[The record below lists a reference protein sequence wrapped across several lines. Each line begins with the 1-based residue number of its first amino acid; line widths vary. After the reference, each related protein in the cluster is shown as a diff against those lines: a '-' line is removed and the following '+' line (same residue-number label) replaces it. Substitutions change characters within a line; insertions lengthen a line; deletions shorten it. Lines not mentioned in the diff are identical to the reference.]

1 MERVVEVAVLVLRRV
16 RRQRTRFLSLAFGFA
31 VAGVLL
37 SGMALYAD
45 TMRTTALRYT
55 LAQLPSEQ
63 VHLEVRVPTQR
74 MTREAHQRLHEAV
87 TAAVAKEV
95 SEFTAPP
102 VPGVKSATLYL
113 KQGEAPLP
121 PIATRPRS
129 FFLSLE
135 GQEAHLEVVEGVFP
149 PPVEIREGDLG
160 AGLVV
165 PVLIGEEAAEAFGL
179 KVGDRLGLLP
189 YWQDRY
195 ESVEAL
201 VVGIG
206 RVRDPQEPF
215 WAGHANPFFYPA
227 GAYQTLPLIVPQETL
242 FQGLGRY
249 FQRLTYDISWW
260 VPVHTEALTPVNAGA
275 VAKALGRLGSAL
287 RGLPEQ
293 LSLVTQLQG
302 ALTTYTTRLFFT
314 GVPLTLLV
322 TQLEGITLLYLV
334 ILGFFLIERQRPE
347 LALLRSRGASTLQ
360 LMLPFV
366 VEGGL
371 LAALTVAMA
380 PLVTAGAIALLG
392 LTPWIAPLSGGG
404 LLPVGLS
411 ARAFLLAGV
420 GAGMGLLALLVPA
433 YLASRSTG
441 VQHRQRVARS
451 QQSPFFLRYRL
462 DLLVLAAVVT
472 LGWELSQGGSGI
484 RFTLAGQAVVNPVL
498 YALPLL
504 LVLATAM
511 LFLRVFPFLLS
522 LAARLL
528 APRGPAW
535 LLMGL
540 WHLAR
545 GPRASGALVLLLALT
560 AGTTLFAASFGPT
573 LERNAQESIYYEVG
587 APLRVEGVRASQTG
601 ASFNLV
607 ERVAALP
614 GVQKVS
620 PVYRGQGVDH
630 SSLLGGSY
638 TMLALDPATF
648 GEVAWYRE
656 DFSRKGLSSLLAML
670 AEGEAAPRG
679 IPLPPDANRLGIW
692 VRPGQPGPTVSLYAR
707 VMDAND
713 RTVDYRL
720 GALNFSEWRYLEGPL
735 APAAVLRGEP
745 AFSPQTPL
753 SLVALVVQDSRGG
766 DTGPGVVY
774 LDDLQVNGEGFKAPL
789 VLEGFEGQGPW
800 GVIQDRLERSPDSL
814 DYITTS
820 AHSGKRAA
828 AFSWGS
834 NSLFSARGITPVPP
848 GDPLPA
854 IASTSFLAGSG
865 RRLGDELTVSAFGQ
879 AVSLRI
885 AGQVEFFPTMDPY
898 KEGFL
903 IVNVHRLVERGRLL
917 VPPGGE
923 VLPNELWLALA
934 DGQGAT
940 GVEEGLGALHISYR
954 QILDRQERL
963 RNAQVD
969 PFVLGGWI
977 GWLLLAFGATLGVS
991 IAGFVTYTVMG
1002 LERRQASVAVL
1013 ESLGMSSRQV
1023 LGSVAVELLILLG
1036 VGGLLGALMGSWL
1049 GSLLLPFLDITGA
1062 GEVALPPLV
1071 VMRTW
1076 GGVFLVYGGM
1086 GAVFGV
1092 LLWFVLRWFSRLA
1105 LQQALRLEEA

>member
-1 MERVVEVAVLVLRRV
+1 MERVAEVAVLVLRRI

-74 MTREAHQRLHEAV
+74 MTREAHQRLQEVV
-87 TAAVAKEV
+87 TAAVAKEM
-95 SEFTAPP
+95 SKFTAPP
-102 VPGVKSATLYL
+102 VPVVKSATLYL
-113 KQGEAPLP
+113 KQGEAPL
-121 PIATRPRS
+121 AQVETRPRS
-129 FFLSLE
+129 FFISLE
-135 GQEAHLEVVEGVFP
+135 GQEAHLEVVQGVFP
-149 PPVEIREGDLG
+149 PPVEISEDDPGT
-160 AGLVV
+160 GLVV
-165 PVLIGEEAAEAFGL
+165 PVLIGEEAAGAFGL

-195 ESVEAL
+195 ERVEAL

-206 RVRDPQEPF
+206 RVRDPQAPF
-215 WAGHANPFFYPA
+215 WAGHASPLSYPA
-227 GAYQTLPLIVPQETL
+227 GAYRTLPLMVPQQTL

-249 FQRLTYDISWW
+249 FQHLTYDVSWW
-260 VPVHTEALTPVNAGA
+260 VPVRTEALTPENAGA

-287 RGLPEQ
+287 RSLPEQ
-293 LSLVTQLQG
+293 PTLVTLLQG
-302 ALTTYTTRLFFT
+302 ALETYTARLFFT

-322 TQLEGITLLYLV
+322 TQLEGIVLLYLV
-334 ILGFFLIERQRPE
+334 ILGFFLIERQRLE

-360 LMLPFV
+360 LMLPFM

-371 LAALTVAMA
+371 LAALTVAGA
-380 PLVTAGAIALLG
+380 PLVAAGAIALLG

-420 GAGMGLLALLVPA
+420 GAGMGLLALLIPA

-441 VQHRQRVARS
+441 VQHRQRAARA
-451 QQSPFFLRYRL
+451 QQPPFFLRYRL
-462 DLLVLAAVVT
+462 DLLVLAAVVI
-472 LGWELSQGGSGI
+472 LGWEISQGGSGV
-484 RFTLAGQAVVNPVL
+484 RFSLAGRAVVNPVL

-511 LFLRVFPFLLS
+511 LFLRVFPFLLW

-528 APRGPAW
+528 EPRGPAW
-535 LLMGL
+535 LLLGL

-573 LERNAQESIYYEVG
+573 LERNAQERIYYQVG
-587 APLRVEGVRASQTG
+587 SPLRVEGVKANLSG

-614 GVQKVS
+614 GVKLAS

-648 GEVAWYRE
+648 GQVAWYRD
-656 DFSRKGLSSLLAML
+656 DFSRQDLPALLALL
-670 AEGEAAPRG
+670 AQGDAAPRG
-679 IPLPPDANRLGIW
+679 IPLPPEANRLGVW
-692 VRPGQPGPTVSLYAR
+692 VRPGRPGPTVNLYAR
-707 VMDAND
+707 VLDAND
-713 RTVDYRL
+713 RTADYRF
-720 GALNFSEWRYLEGPL
+720 GSLNFSEWRYLEVPL
-735 APAAVLRGEP
+735 ASVPALRGAAP
-745 AFSPQTPL
+745 FSPQAPL

-774 LDDLQVNGEGFKAPL
+774 LDDLQVAGDFKQPL
-789 VLEGFEGQGPW
+789 VLESFEGPGPW
-800 GVIQDRLERSPDSL
+800 GVIQDSLERSPDSL

-820 AHSGKRAA
+820 VHSGRRAA

-834 NSLFSARGITPVPP
+834 NSLFSSQGITPVPHT
-848 GDPLPA
+848 GPLPA

-865 RRLGDELTVSAFGQ
+865 RRVGDEMVVSVFGQ
-879 AVSLRI
+879 GVAVRV

-903 IVNVHRLVERGRLL
+903 IVNFHRLVEHGRLL
-917 VPPGGE
+917 VPGGE
-923 VLPNELWLALA
+923 VLPNELWLTPV
-934 DGQGAT
+934 DGQGAA
-940 GVEEGLGALHISYR
+940 GIEKGLGALPFSYR
-954 QILDRQERL
+954 QLLDREERL

-1086 GAVFGV
+1086 GVVFGV

-1105 LQQALRLEEA
+1105 LQQVLRLEEA